1 MLVARDPEA
10 SAYVRKLEEQASDIL
25 NEDDDDQEEDDEDA
39 ILFNPDRPTGTG
51 PLPSA
56 DTLIRSVEE
65 LLRKERENNQ
75 HNSDLDEDDE

>member
-10 SAYVRKLEEQASDIL
+10 SAYVRKLEEQAGEIS
-25 NEDDDDQEEDDEDA
+25 DDDDDDDDDE
-39 ILFNPDRPTGTG
+39 IRINPDMPVSTG

-75 HNSDLDEDDE
+75 QKSDLDEDNE